1 MKRNLRK
8 CNNKGNNW
16 PTQKTGKKPQ
26 KLEEDSL
33 VGAIQSIT
41 DTNMVEGGNKSSGTR
56 CPQREGNQSS
66 GTGCP
71 QGEVRENLI
80 FIIDGVPGT
89 VLGLSHAFFLNADN
103 NLMQ

>member
-41 DTNMVEGGNKSSGTR
+41 DTNMVEGGNKA
-56 CPQREGNQSS
+56 S

-71 QGEVRENLI
+71 QGEARENLI

-89 VLGLSHAFFLNADN
+89 VSGLSHAFFS
-103 NLMQ
+103 